1 MKALFVTSEAIPYAK
16 TGGLGDV
23 SASIPASLSELGHE
37 VRIVLPKYGS
47 IDAQKYDI
55 KQTNLSVDVS
65 LGPIGTSTIKIW
77 RSMLPKADVE
87 VYFLENE
94 LFDREGLYQ
103 ENGKDYTDNNVRF
116 TLFGKGAI
124 ALCGAL
130 SWKPDVIHL
139 NDWQCGLV
147 PVFLQERLGRAV
159 FPEKRPATVFTIHN
173 IAYQG
178 IFPQES
184 LAIAELGMQ
193 AFTMNRLEFYG
204 QVNFLKAGIVYSD
217 VISTV
222 SPTHAEEIQSPKFG
236 FKLEG
241 VLRERKSKLV
251 GILHGVDTEIWN
263 PEIDAHIVANY
274 SQNDLSGKKEC
285 KRQLQAICGFQA
297 QSDVPLLAMVTRLA
311 SQKGIDILIDVLPTL
326 ITDYG
331 IQAVILGMGQQT
343 YYKKLLE
350 LEQQYG
356 RSFTTFLK
364 YDEQL
369 AHKIQAGADI
379 FLLPSKYEPGGLT
392 QIISLRYGTIPVARK
407 TGGLSDTIKDYSFIL
422 KSGTG
427 FLFDFYSPEAFLRAI
442 DRAIHLYRC
451 DSDGW
456 RRLVKRG
463 MGMTFSWRESAER
476 WENVYKMALATK
488 DSLQRL

>member
-1 MKALFVTSEAIPYAK
+1 MKALFITSEAIPYAK

-23 SASIPASLSELGHE
+23 SASIPASLSELGHD
-37 VRIVLPKYGS
+37 VKVVLPKYGS
-47 IDAQKYDI
+47 IDAQKHNI
-55 KQTNLSVDVS
+55 KQTSLSMEVS
-65 LGPIGTSTIKIW
+65 LGPIGTSTVKIW
-77 RSMLPKADVE
+77 RSTLPETDVE
-87 VYFLENE
+87 IYFLENE

-103 ENGKDYTDNNVRF
+103 ENGKDYADNDVRF
-116 TLFGKGAI
+116 ILFSKGAV

-130 SWKPDVIHL
+130 SWKPDIIHL
-139 NDWQCGLV
+139 NDWQSGLV
-147 PVFLQERLGRAV
+147 PVFLQERLGRTV
-159 FPEKRPATVFTIHN
+159 FQEKRPATVFTIHN

-184 LAIAELGMQ
+184 LTIAELGMQ

-217 VISTV
+217 IVSTV
-222 SPTHAEEIQSPKFG
+222 SPTHAEEIQGAKFG

-241 VLRERKSKLV
+241 ILRERKSKLV
-251 GILHGVDTEIWN
+251 GILHGVDTKIWN
-263 PEIDAHIVANY
+263 PEIDTHLVANY
-274 SQNDLSGKKEC
+274 SDSDLSGKQEC
-285 KRQLQAICGFQA
+285 KRQLQAICGFQV
-297 QSDVPLLAMVTRLA
+297 QSDVPLLAMVTRLV
-311 SQKGIDILIDVLPTL
+311 SQKGIDLLIDALPTL

-331 IQAVILGMGQQT
+331 VQVVILGTGQQT
-343 YYKKLLE
+343 YHKKLLE

-356 RSFTTFLK
+356 GSFTSFLK
-364 YDEQL
+364 YDEKL

-407 TGGLSDTIKDYSFIL
+407 TGGLADTIEDYSFNL
-422 KSGTG
+422 EKGNG

-442 DRAIHLYRC
+442 DRAVHLYRC

-456 RRLVKRG
+456 QRLVKRG

-488 DSLQRL
+488 DNPP